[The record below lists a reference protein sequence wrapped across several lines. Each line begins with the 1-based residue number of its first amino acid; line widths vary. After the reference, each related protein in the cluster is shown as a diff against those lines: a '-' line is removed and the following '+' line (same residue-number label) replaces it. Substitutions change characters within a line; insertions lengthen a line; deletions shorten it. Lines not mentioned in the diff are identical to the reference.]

1 MGAPA
6 RRPGARPLRARR
18 GLGAGWLRRHARFM
32 QDEHGSEATGRVG
45 RNRPT
50 ERDCLTSSTRY
61 SAFSVQVQSMGVCGC
76 VECAGPG
83 AARGCVVCGCVCSL
97 GVCSV
102 CVQSGQI
109 ATTSRGDKRRTV
121 LRPTALYI
129 PSKARLSCLVQALG
143 ITSNIHPRPLRD
155 VRPRRG
161 RGIKR
166 GTLHATAEIPV
177 PAFPPSSAVARAPS
191 PERGEGRIN

>member
-83 AARGCVVCGCVCSL
+83 AVDVWCLVCGCVCSL
-97 GVCSV
+97 HIG
-102 CVQSGQI
+102 CVFKSGQ
-109 ATTSRGDKRRTV
+109 TSRGDKHGRFQ
-121 LRPTALYI
+121 
-129 PSKARLSCLVQALG
+129 KKSCFGGVNSSVVKVQLVQSWR
-143 ITSNIHPRPLRD
+143 T
-155 VRPRRG
+155 
-161 RGIKR
+161 IKKT
-166 GTLHATAEIPV
+166 GTLGEVH
-177 PAFPPSSAVARAPS
+177 FLSSQAHSRCLS
-191 PERGEGRIN
+191 